1 MQYAEQLLVFEHS
14 GPNQE
19 SYHSRRHIFLRLMR
33 SDRRFFRLPV
43 AAVMLAGLP
52 SWAADGNQSPAL
64 RLVADLR
71 VATKAKPDG
80 PRQIEA
86 NRFEGVLDGRTTAT
100 GDVTLRQEGLAL
112 RADRIEYQNA
122 IDSAIAS
129 GSVVLDRDGDIV
141 KGDKLE
147 LNLDT
152 EIGYMDNP
160 RFYFSKKLNRRQ
172 EAWANAKRVDLEGDN
187 KERFVDAD
195 YTTCRPG
202 DDEWSLRISE
212 LELDHTRSVGAG
224 YNGTVVF
231 KGVPILYMPYM
242 TFPLNNDRKSG
253 FLPPSF
259 GSSSASG
266 LELALPYYWNIAP
279 NIDTTLT
286 PKILTRRGLQLGSE
300 FRYLEP
306 RFQGQF
312 DAEYLP
318 SDRVIGRDRYLT
330 TLKHTHNLADW
341 IGNGWSGTVNAQM
354 VSDDNYFR
362 DLSTRIANTAQ
373 TNLPRDVSV
382 SYSNDWLGF
391 SAHTLSYQTLQDPA
405 APVLPPYKL
414 APQLILNSHK
424 DNYGGFDLNLSSEL
438 TDFRHPTLVN
448 GTRLIINPSVA
459 FPITRSYGFFTPK
472 LGYSYTRYELG
483 ENNGGLTSAARSLP
497 IASLDTGLAFERDFS
512 FRGAPLVQTLE
523 PRLYYLN
530 VPFRDQSRLPNFS
543 TAESDFNFAQIFT
556 ENIFIGGDRVADA
569 NQTTLAVTSRFIEK
583 ETGIERLRAA
593 FGQRFYLSTP
603 RVTLNTPG
611 IEEVRSSDLLAAL
624 SGQASASVW
633 LDSSFQYS
641 TNQNRLEKTSA
652 SVRYSPD
659 PGKIFNVSYRYT
671 RDSLRQV
678 DLSTQWPVKPGW
690 TMLARLN
697 HSLQDKRLLEGLLGV
712 EYNHECWDFRMVAH
726 RFTTGTQQYS
736 NSILLQLE
744 LKGLSRL
751 GINPL
756 ETLRQNIPGYRRYD
770 EITQ

>member
-1 MQYAEQLLVFEHS
+1 MQYVEQLLAFDHLD
-14 GPNQE
+14 PNQE
-19 SYHSRRHIFLRLMR
+19 SYHPLCHIFLRLMR
-33 SDRRFFRLPV
+33 SACRFFHLPLAV
-43 AAVMLAGLP
+43 AMLAGLP
-52 SWAADGNQSPAL
+52 SWAADSSESPAL

-71 VATKAKPDG
+71 GTKKTNPDG

-86 NRFEGVLDGRTTAT
+86 NRVEGVLDERTTAA
-100 GDVTLRQEGLAL
+100 GNVTLRQEGLAL
-112 RADRIEYQNA
+112 HADRIEYQ
-122 IDSAIAS
+122 DGSDTAIAS
-129 GSVVLDRDGDIV
+129 GNVVLDRDGDIV
-141 KGDKLE
+141 KGDNLE
-147 LNLDT
+147 LKLDT
-152 EIGYMDNP
+152 EIGYVDNP
-160 RFYFSKKLNRRQ
+160 RFYFSKKLNRRN
-172 EAWANAKRVDLEGDN
+172 EAWVNAKRVDLEGDD
-187 KERFVDAD
+187 KERFIGAD

-202 DDEWSLRISE
+202 DDEWYLRISE
-212 LELDHTRSVGAG
+212 LGLDHTRSVGTG

-253 FLPPSF
+253 FLSPTF
-259 GSSSASG
+259 GSSSSSG
-266 LELALPYYWNIAP
+266 LDLSLPYYWNIAP
-279 NIDTTLT
+279 NMDATLT
-286 PKILTRRGLQLGSE
+286 PTILTRRGLQLGSE

-318 SDRVIGRDRYLT
+318 NDRVIGRDRYLA
-330 TLKHTHNLADW
+330 TLKHTHNFADW
-341 IGNGWSGTVNAQM
+341 IGNGWTGTVNAQM

-362 DLSTRIANTAQ
+362 DLSTRIASTAQ
-373 TNLPRDVSV
+373 TNLPRDISLN
-382 SYSNDWLGF
+382 YGNAWLGF

-405 APVLPPYKL
+405 APVLPPSTL
-414 APQLILNSHK
+414 EPQLTLNSHK

-483 ENNGGLTSAARSLP
+483 ENNTGGLASATRSLP
-497 IASLDTGLAFERDFS
+497 IASLDTGMVFERDFS

-569 NQTTLAVTSRFIEK
+569 NQTTLAVTSRLIEK

-593 FGQRFYLSTP
+593 FGQVFYFSTP

-611 IEEVRSSDLLAAL
+611 VEQVRSSDLLAAL
-624 SGQASASVW
+624 SGQVLGSVW

-641 TNQNRLEKTSA
+641 TNLNQLEKTSA

-678 DLSTQWPVKPGW
+678 DISTQWPV
-690 TMLARLN
+690 T
-697 HSLQDKRLLEGLLGV
+697 
-712 EYNHECWDFRMVAH
+712 
-726 RFTTGTQQYS
+726 
-736 NSILLQLE
+736 
-744 LKGLSRL
+744 
-751 GINPL
+751 
-756 ETLRQNIPGYRRYD
+756 
-770 EITQ
+770 

>member
-1 MQYAEQLLVFEHS
+1 
-14 GPNQE
+14 
-19 SYHSRRHIFLRLMR
+19 
-33 SDRRFFRLPV
+33 
-43 AAVMLAGLP
+43 
-52 SWAADGNQSPAL
+52 
-64 RLVADLR
+64 
-71 VATKAKPDG
+71 
-80 PRQIEA
+80 
-86 NRFEGVLDGRTTAT
+86 
-100 GDVTLRQEGLAL
+100 
-112 RADRIEYQNA
+112 
-122 IDSAIAS
+122 
-129 GSVVLDRDGDIV
+129 
-141 KGDKLE
+141 
-147 LNLDT
+147 
-152 EIGYMDNP
+152 
-160 RFYFSKKLNRRQ
+160 
-172 EAWANAKRVDLEGDN
+172 
-187 KERFVDAD
+187 
-195 YTTCRPG
+195 
-202 DDEWSLRISE
+202 
-212 LELDHTRSVGAG
+212 
-224 YNGTVVF
+224 
-231 KGVPILYMPYM
+231 
-242 TFPLNNDRKSG
+242 
-253 FLPPSF
+253 
-259 GSSSASG
+259 
-266 LELALPYYWNIAP
+266 
-279 NIDTTLT
+279 
-286 PKILTRRGLQLGSE
+286 
-300 FRYLEP
+300 
-306 RFQGQF
+306 
-312 DAEYLP
+312 
-318 SDRVIGRDRYLT
+318 
-330 TLKHTHNLADW
+330 
-341 IGNGWSGTVNAQM
+341 
-354 VSDDNYFR
+354 
-362 DLSTRIANTAQ
+362 
-373 TNLPRDVSV
+373 
-382 SYSNDWLGF
+382 
-391 SAHTLSYQTLQDPA
+391 
-405 APVLPPYKL
+405 
-414 APQLILNSHK
+414 
-424 DNYGGFDLNLSSEL
+424 
-438 TDFRHPTLVN
+438 VN

-459 FPITRSYGFFTPK
+459 FPITRSFGFFTPK

-512 FRGAPLVQTLE
+512 FRGASLIQTLE

-569 NQTTLAVTSRFIEK
+569 NQATLAVTSRFIEK

-593 FGQRFYLSTP
+593 FGQVFYFSTP

-611 IEEVRSSDLLAAL
+611 VEQIRSSDLLAAL

-641 TNQNRLEKTSA
+641 TNQNQLEKTSA

-712 EYNHECWDFRMVAH
+712 EYNHGCWDFRMVAH

>member
-1 MQYAEQLLVFEHS
+1 
-14 GPNQE
+14 
-19 SYHSRRHIFLRLMR
+19 MR
-33 SDRRFFRLPV
+33 SARRLFRLPL
-43 AAVMLAGLP
+43 AAAILACLP

-71 VATKAKPDG
+71 AATKTKPDG

-86 NRFEGVLDGRTTAT
+86 NRVEGVLDERTSAT

-112 RADRIEYQNA
+112 HADRIEYQDG
-122 IDSAIAS
+122 IDTAIAS
-129 GSVVLDRDGDIV
+129 GNVVLDRDGDIV

-147 LNLDT
+147 LKLET

-172 EAWANAKRVDLEGDN
+172 EAWANAKRVDFEGDE
-187 KERFVDAD
+187 KERFIGAD

-202 DDEWSLRISE
+202 DDEWYLRISE
-212 LELDHTRSVGAG
+212 LGLDHARSVGTG
-224 YNGTVVF
+224 YNGTVMF
-231 KGVPILYMPYM
+231 KGIPILYMPYM

-259 GSSSASG
+259 GSSSTSG
-266 LELALPYYWNIAP
+266 LELSLPYYWNIAP
-279 NIDTTLT
+279 NMDATLT
-286 PKILTRRGLQLGSE
+286 PKILTRRGLLLGSE

-330 TLKHTHNLADW
+330 TLKHAHNLADW
-341 IGNGWSGTVNAQM
+341 IGNGWTGTVNAQM

-382 SYSNDWLGF
+382 SYGNGWLGF

-472 LGYSYTRYELG
+472 LGYSYTRYEMG
-483 ENNGGLTSAARSLP
+483 ENNDGLASATRSLP
-497 IASLDTGLAFERDFS
+497 IASLDTGLAFERDFF

-523 PRLYYLN
+523 PRLYYLY

-611 IEEVRSSDLLAAL
+611 IEEVRSSDLLAAF
-624 SGQASASVW
+624 SGQASGSVW

-641 TNQNRLEKTSA
+641 TNQNRLEKASA

-678 DLSTQWPVKPGW
+678 DVSTQWPVKPGW

-712 EYNHECWDFRMVAH
+712 EYNHGCWDFRMVAH
-726 RFTTGTQQYS
+726 RFTTATQQYS